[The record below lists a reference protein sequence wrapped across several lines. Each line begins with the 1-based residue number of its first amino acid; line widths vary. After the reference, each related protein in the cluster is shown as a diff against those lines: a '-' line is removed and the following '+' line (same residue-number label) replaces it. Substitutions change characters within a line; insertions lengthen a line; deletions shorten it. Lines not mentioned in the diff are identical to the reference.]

1 VFATEQH
8 HFLGFY
14 QLHLQ
19 ETMEKQQRDLEF
31 LEMLELEQKEA
42 FLKQEKS
49 FLLKELSRFQSD
61 SESES

>member
-1 VFATEQH
+1 
-8 HFLGFY
+8 
-14 QLHLQ
+14 
-19 ETMEKQQRDLEF
+19 MEKQQRDLEF

-61 SESES
+61 SESSS